1 MRGYRKDEFFR
12 KESNGICAGWYC
24 SSRAFFVKSSLLRL
38 HKKQKQQK
46 QQKRQSLRSLRK
58 RKKQGMDFSWMTK
71 PVNGTCMWMAR

>member
-24 SSRAFFVKSSLLRL
+24 HRL
-38 HKKQKQQK
+38 MQVHQK
-46 QQKRQSLRSLRK
+46 QQKRQSLRNLRK

-71 PVNGTCMWMAR
+71 PANGTCMWMAR

>member
-12 KESNGICAGWYC
+12 KESNGSALVGIVASRDAGV
-24 SSRAFFVKSSLLRL
+24 SRLMQV
-38 HKKQKQQK
+38 QQK

-71 PVNGTCMWMAR
+71 LANGTCMWMAR